1 VPGRLTYDLLYR
13 TGAADAARGWD
24 RGAGSELVELVVSG
38 RVTPNMQAPPGRAVD
53 LGCGTGANVLFLAA
67 HGFDALGVDFSK
79 AAIEMASDEAA
90 ARSLGE
96 RARFACGDVTS
107 DEISGAE
114 GPFDLVVVYN
124 TLQDLRGRARMALVR
139 TIHRLVRPGGQVV
152 LWCYY
157 ADTRD
162 LPLYSFRGPS
172 RLLPFVV
179 RPGEERASFGEAFD
193 IERLPAPEP
202 ASGAACFLMTRR

>member
-24 RGAGSELVELVVSG
+24 RGAGAELVELVVSG
-38 RVTPNMQAPPGRAVD
+38 RVTSGVLSPGRAVD

-96 RARFACGDVTS
+96 RARFVCGDVTA
-107 DEISGAE
+107 DEIPGAE

-124 TLQDLRGRARMALVR
+124 TLQDLRGRARQALAR

-157 ADTRD
+157 ADPRD
-162 LPLYSFRGPS
+162 LPIYSFRGPS
-172 RLLPFVV
+172 RSLPFVV
-179 RPGEERASFGEAFD
+179 RPGEERALFGEAFD
-193 IERLPAPEP
+193 IERLAEPQP

>member
-1 VPGRLTYDLLYR
+1 MPGRLTYDLLYR

-24 RGAGSELVELVVSG
+24 RGVGSELVELVGSG
-38 RVTPNMQAPPGRAVD
+38 RVASGVGSPGRAVD
-53 LGCGTGANVLFLAA
+53 LGCGTGANVLLLAA
-67 HGFDALGVDFSK
+67 HGFDAVGVDFSK
-79 AAIEMASDEAA
+79 TAIEMASDEAA

-96 RARFACGDVTS
+96 HARFVCGDVTA
-107 DEISGAE
+107 DEIPGAE

-157 ADTRD
+157 ADPRD
-162 LPLYSFRGPS
+162 LPLYSFHGPS

-179 RPGEERASFGEAFD
+179 RPDEERALFGEAFE
-193 IERLPAPEP
+193 IERLPAPGP

>member
-13 TGAADAARGWD
+13 SGAANAARGWD
-24 RGAGSELVELVVSG
+24 RGVGSELVELVISG
-38 RVTPNMQAPPGRAVD
+38 RVTPNMQAPGRAVD

-90 ARSLGE
+90 ACSLGE
-96 RARFACGDVTS
+96 RARFVCGDVTA
-107 DEISGAE
+107 DEILVAE
-114 GPFDLVVVYN
+114 PPFDLAVVYN
-124 TLQDLRGRARMALVR
+124 TLQDLRGRAREALAR
-139 TIHRLVRPGGQVV
+139 TIYRVVRPGGQVV

-157 ADTRD
+157 VDPRH

-172 RLLPFVV
+172 RLLPYVV
-179 RPGEERASFGEAFD
+179 RPGEERTLFGEGFD
-193 IERLPAPEP
+193 IEWLPEP
-202 ASGAACFLMTRR
+202 GTTSGAACFLMTRR